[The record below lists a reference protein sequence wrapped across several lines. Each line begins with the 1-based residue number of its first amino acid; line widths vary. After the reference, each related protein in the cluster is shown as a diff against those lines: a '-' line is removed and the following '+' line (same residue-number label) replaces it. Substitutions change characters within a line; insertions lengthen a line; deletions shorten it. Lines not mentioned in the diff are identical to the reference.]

1 MTNKKRTSMRKYAQE
16 ALKARYG
23 FAPAQK
29 DISLLY
35 CHFKEDEEC
44 RPVIP
49 QFVAFAVNGKA
60 YAYDGI
66 TLVERHDLD
75 VTELYEW

>member
-1 MTNKKRTSMRKYAQE
+1 MTNKERTLMRKYAQE
-16 ALKARYG
+16 ALKAHYG
-23 FAPAQK
+23 FAPTQK
-29 DISLLY
+29 DINLLY
-35 CHFKEDEEC
+35 CHFEEDKEC

-75 VTELYEW
+75 ATKLHVW